1 MRRGGACTRMVVGG
15 CIRQH
20 RHRGWP
26 LRGRSDAAAWRGP
39 ASRIRRR
46 LSPCGSPLLPFSR
59 HGRGEAG
66 LDLRRGGLPWCRHL
80 LLRRATSPCRPSH
93 ASLRPPPTACP
104 PERACSLPLPQF
116 RCSSAAAAPSFLLP
130 MPEPRSGGWLGMAR
144 LGTGP
149 SRPSGTTLD
158 LASVRLNGTVSIPF
172 QFAGAGR
179 KKRQI
184 RTPVCFVAWFM

>member
-1 MRRGGACTRMVVGG
+1 LSPSSELIADGVRPPRWTTAGMRRGGPCTRMVVGG

-20 RHRGWP
+20 RRRGWP

-93 ASLRPPPTACP
+93 AC
-104 PERACSLPLPQF
+104 
-116 RCSSAAAAPSFLLP
+116 SAASADCLSTGARVQPPSSPIP
-130 MPEPRSGGWLGMAR
+130 M
-144 LGTGP
+144 
-149 SRPSGTTLD
+149 
-158 LASVRLNGTVSIPF
+158 
-172 QFAGAGR
+172 
-179 KKRQI
+179 
-184 RTPVCFVAWFM
+184 